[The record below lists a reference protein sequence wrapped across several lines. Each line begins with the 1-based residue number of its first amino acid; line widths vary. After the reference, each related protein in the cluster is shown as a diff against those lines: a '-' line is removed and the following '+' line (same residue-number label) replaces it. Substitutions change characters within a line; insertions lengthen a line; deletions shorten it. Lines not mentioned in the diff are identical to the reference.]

1 MFFIMIILQLLTNF
15 FLFSLSLVGFVFNK
29 RSILITLICIELM
42 LLSLNLNFIV
52 FSVYLDDIF
61 GQVFSIFILTV
72 AAAESS
78 IGLAIIILYYRVRGN
93 ISLAQKSVLNK

>member
-1 MFFIMIILQLLTNF
+1 MFLFQVLTNF
-15 FLFSLSLVGFVFNK
+15 FLFILSIFGILFN
-29 RSILITLICIELM
+29 RQSILITLICIELM

-52 FSVYLDDIF
+52 FSVYLDDML
-61 GQVFSIFILTV
+61 GQIMSIFILTV

-93 ISLAQKSVLNK
+93 ISLLQNVVLKR